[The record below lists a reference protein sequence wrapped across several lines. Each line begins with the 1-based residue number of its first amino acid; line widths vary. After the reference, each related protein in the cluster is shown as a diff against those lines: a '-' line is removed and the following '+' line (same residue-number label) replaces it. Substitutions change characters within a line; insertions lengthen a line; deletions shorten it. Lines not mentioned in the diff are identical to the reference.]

1 MRHIVQFVI
10 PALIVLGLAYAFV
23 RTRRSAS
30 CADESGDSL
39 SDAGIVLVILV
50 GAVLAVALVV
60 ALNS

>member
-10 PALIVLGLAYAFV
+10 PALIVLGLVYALV
-23 RTRRSAS
+23 RTRRSAPK
-30 CADESGDSL
+30 ADESGDAL
-39 SDAGIVLVILV
+39 SDAGIVLIVLV

>member
-10 PALIVLGLAYAFV
+10 PALIVLGLVYALV
-23 RTRRSAS
+23 RTRRSAPN
-30 CADESGDSL
+30 ANESGDAL
-39 SDAGIVLVILV
+39 SDAVIVLIVLV

>member
-10 PALIVLGLAYAFV
+10 PALIVLGLAYVFL
-23 RTRRSAS
+23 RRRRSVPKPE
-30 CADESGDSL
+30 ESGDSL
-39 SDAGIVLVILV
+39 SDAGVVLVILV